1 MKRLKQNMETQNN
14 NLEMGL
20 CRLCKKEYPVD
31 MILGGHV
38 CEFCQEDID
47 EINREKEHGHHG
59 D

>member
-1 MKRLKQNMETQNN
+1 METQNN